1 MESKQKK
8 QKSDLIFYA
17 CASALILVNPFIK
30 EPLCCMSKA
39 AKFSSFRQYE
49 L

>member
-1 MESKQKK
+1 MESKQKN
-8 QKSDLIFYA
+8 QKSDLIFYT
-17 CASALILVNPFIK
+17 CASALIIVNPFIK

-39 AKFSSFRQYE
+39 AKFNSFKQNE